1 MGRLETADF
10 CDLYLFDQGNLIFI
24 MEKSGRGQGT
34 LKTDLCGNHES
45 FFRGEIRKLD
55 ILMSSLIKDTVECLK
70 YLPPGNH

>member
-1 MGRLETADF
+1 METADF

-45 FFRGEIRKLD
+45 FFVVKLESWTF
-55 ILMSSLIKDTVECLK
+55 LC
-70 YLPPGNH
+70 PR

>member
-1 MGRLETADF
+1 MDGKVGYKGRLETADF

-45 FFRGEIRKLD
+45 FFVVKLESWTF
-55 ILMSSLIKDTVECLK
+55 LC
-70 YLPPGNH
+70 PR